1 VATCCRWALP
11 LVFLAAAAIAAE
23 PSSDDRTL
31 LAADAARAQAMVAGD
46 AVALERLLADDLS
59 YGHSDGRVQGKQE
72 LLQALLGG
80 KMRYR
85 KLAADETAAR
95 LYGCAGIV
103 TARAV
108 AEVETPERT
117 LSLVLR
123 YTATYVWRADHWAL
137 VAYQSVR
144 LP

>member
-1 VATCCRWALP
+1 VL
-11 LVFLAAAAIAAE
+11 LASAAIAAE
-23 PSSDDRTL
+23 TPPDGRTL
-31 LAADAARAQAMVAGD
+31 LAADAARMQAMVAGD
-46 AVALERLLADDLS
+46 GAALERVLADDLS
-59 YGHSDGRVQGKQE
+59 YGHSDGRVQGKSE
-72 LLQALLGG
+72 LLEALRTG

-85 KLAADETAAR
+85 TLTAEGAAAR
-95 LYGCAGIV
+95 VYGCAGIV
-103 TARAV
+103 TARVA

-123 YTATYVWRADHWAL
+123 YTATYAWRDDHWAL